1 MSSIPLK
8 RTELES
14 LKVKRV
20 NLAQEG
26 NYIRL
31 RELHYREDA
40 RASRIKRKLER
51 SKAFDDTRINLYQHR
66 RDVVRPEARAANIA
80 HAFLKGYKYEHVENK
95 FYMSNFGITYKSA
108 SWCHDRL
115 WERVAQIVSK
125 FGNIPIEEAEFNVIA
140 WRNEHYQYSE
150 VRRNIDIYKNV
161 NTLNPSL
168 REAGRA

>member
-40 RASRIKRKLER
+40 KKARIKRKLER
-51 SKAFDDTRINLYQHR
+51 SNAFDATRISLYQHR

-80 HAFLKGYKYEHVENK
+80 HAYLKGYKYEHVENS
-95 FYMSNFGITYKSA
+95 FVMSNFGISYKSA
-108 SWCHDRL
+108 KWCHDRL
-115 WERVAQIVSK
+115 WERVCQIVSK
-125 FGNIPIEEAEFNVIA
+125 FGNIPIEEVEVNVID
-140 WRNEHYQYSE
+140 WRNEHVQYSG
-150 VRRNIDIYKNV
+150 VRKNIEPYRNV
-161 NTLNPSL
+161 NVAS
-168 REAGRA
+168 AI